1 MTRLC
6 IHLLF
11 LSAVGL
17 SPSRRLRWLED
28 LAVSL
33 FISAGLILIGVLY
46 RERQNL
52 RSRIWSLRISPQSL
66 HRLINSGQAPL
77 IIDLRS
83 PLDMLPDPRMIPV
96 AIRLNRE
103 EIPAA
108 AVALPRNGDIVLYCT
123 CPREKTGIDTAIE
136 LLNAGFTR
144 VRLLSGGIQ
153 AWKQLG
159 YELQNA
165 ADMIRWPSQAGA
177 TAGAKPAA
185 NILYKP

>member
-1 MTRLC
+1 
-6 IHLLF
+6 
-11 LSAVGL
+11 
-17 SPSRRLRWLED
+17 LRSLED

-52 RSRIWSLRISPQSL
+52 RRRIWSLRISPQSL
-66 HRLINSGQAPL
+66 HHLINSGQTPL
-77 IIDLRS
+77 IIALRS
-83 PLDMLPDPRMIPV
+83 PLDMLPDPRMIPG

>member
-52 RSRIWSLRISPQSL
+52 RRRIWSLRISPQSL
-66 HRLINSGQAPL
+66 HHLINSGQTPL

-83 PLDMLPDPRMIPV
+83 PLDMLPDPRMIPG

-136 LLNAGFTR
+136 LLNAGVTR

-153 AWKQLG
+153 AWKQLVC
-159 YELQNA
+159 ELQNA

-177 TAGAKPAA
+177 TPGTKPAA